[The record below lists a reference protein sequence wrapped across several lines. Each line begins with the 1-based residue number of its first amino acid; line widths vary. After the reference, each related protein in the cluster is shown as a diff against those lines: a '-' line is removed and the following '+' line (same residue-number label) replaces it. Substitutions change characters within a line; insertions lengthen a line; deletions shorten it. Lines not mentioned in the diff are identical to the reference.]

1 MRQLKQQVEKL
12 SAEVRG
18 QCCPEFTVVCIDTI
32 DASHAGR
39 TIPTHGYR
47 ADFRIGIL
55 CARLWLP
62 AADAVATIEA
72 MREVWPGEYFPS
84 AVVLLATEEPAEGFW
99 RVPVREPGQ
108 SIAAYAALILD
119 GLEVGL

>member
-1 MRQLKQQVEKL
+1 MRQLKRDVQQL
-12 SAEVRG
+12 AAEVRG
-18 QCCPEFTVVCIDTI
+18 QLCPEFTVVVIDTI
-32 DASHAGR
+32 DASHRGQ
-39 TIPTHGYR
+39 TIPAHGYQT
-47 ADFRIGIL
+47 DFRVGIL
-55 CARLWLP
+55 RARLWLP

-72 MREVWPGEYFPS
+72 MRECWPGEYFPS

-108 SIAAYAALILD
+108 TIADYAARILD

>member
-1 MRQLKQQVEKL
+1 MRQLRQQVEKL

-18 QCCPEFTVVCIDTI
+18 QLAPEFCVITI
-32 DASHAGR
+32 GLVDASHRGQ
-39 TIPTHGYR
+39 TIPAHGYQT
-47 ADFRIGIL
+47 DFRVGIL
-55 CARLWLP
+55 RARLWLP

-84 AVVLLATEEPAEGFW
+84 AVVLLATEAPAEGFW

-108 SIAAYAALILD
+108 TIADYASRILAS
-119 GLEVGL
+119 LEVGL